1 MTGNPQQKLSA
12 GQCWQFNTSHGFE
25 DARAIIGAIVSPSSG
40 PRIICFTVTRAPT
53 TLENGTKG
61 EAMISFIPMAEPAF
75 LETVT
80 ELEGT
85 ATPPPEFAEEL
96 AAWQSDARGLTI
108 FTVAFDGCL
117 DRLLAH
123 QAASLIAEPAA

>member
-1 MTGNPQQKLSA
+1 MSGTLEQLRA
-12 GQCWQFNTSHGFE
+12 GQSWQFNTSHGFD

-40 PRIICFTVTRAPT
+40 PRIVCFAVTRAPT
-53 TLENGTKG
+53 TLDDGSKS

-80 ELEGT
+80 TLDGM
-85 ATPPPEFAEEL
+85 AAPPPEFSEEL
-96 AAWQSDARGLTI
+96 TAWQADDRGLTI

-123 QAASLIAEPAA
+123 QAASLINQPAA